1 MVKFASLKQDKVP
14 KDQNGTL
21 NGTLSDTLEGKILTI
36 IRENPKLTQSQIAV
50 LTGRSERSTKRMMK
64 SMMEKG
70 KIERVGGRKYG
81 CWKEK
86 TD

>member
-1 MVKFASLKQDKVP
+1 MP

-21 NGTLSDTLEGKILTI
+21 NGTLSDTLEEKILTI